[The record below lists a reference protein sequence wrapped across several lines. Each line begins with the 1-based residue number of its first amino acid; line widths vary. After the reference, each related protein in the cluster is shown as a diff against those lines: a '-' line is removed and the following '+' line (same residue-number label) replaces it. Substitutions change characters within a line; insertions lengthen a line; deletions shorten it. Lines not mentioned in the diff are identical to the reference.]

1 MPEAVRLQCDKKRII
16 VKNDV
21 IRFFFSMVLQFFAAK
36 IKYFKIVSEYG
47 LRTHKNL
54 TKKVRRALLSCG
66 PSIDWRLPTLPLGI
80 AVPSAQMGLTSLF
93 GMDRGGSP
101 SLLPPLYNPGKR
113 LIK

>member
-1 MPEAVRLQCDKKRII
+1 MKIPFSCHADSCHNCSFHLAFRSKKQ
-16 VKNDV
+16 K
-21 IRFFFSMVLQFFAAK
+21 FGQA
-36 IKYFKIVSEYG
+36 EY
-47 LRTHKNL
+47 K
-54 TKKVRRALLSCG
+54 KKVRRALLSCG